1 MTFNNSREN
10 KLKRKLSQSSTSS
23 SLSQSS
29 ASNNNSELL
38 GNTNDAAS
46 ASSSGRNKEDTELF
60 NAITVQLGGKW
71 KEICSQSPLLQA
83 RGSGMISQRW
93 KTKIRYFVG

>member
-46 ASSSGRNKEDTELF
+46 ASSKEDTELF

>member
-29 ASNNNSELL
+29 A
-38 GNTNDAAS
+38 
-46 ASSSGRNKEDTELF
+46 KEDTELF